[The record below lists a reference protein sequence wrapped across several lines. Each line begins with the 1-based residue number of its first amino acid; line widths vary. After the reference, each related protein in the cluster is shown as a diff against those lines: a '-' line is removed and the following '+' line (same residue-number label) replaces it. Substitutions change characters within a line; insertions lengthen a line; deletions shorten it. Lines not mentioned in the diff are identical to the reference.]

1 MAAVPIKIVNAKIS
15 GGGQLIEDAT
25 ITGSIGLADVGV
37 GGGPI
42 EPPITEQPP
51 PDPSKSWEAK
61 TFWSANT
68 GWMVVL
74 VPADDTLVPTP
85 SKRR

>member
-1 MAAVPIKIVNAKIS
+1 MAAVPIKINNAKIA
-15 GGGQLIEDAT
+15 GGDQLIEDAT
-25 ITGSIGLADVGV
+25 ISGDISLSGVGV

-42 EPPITEQPP
+42 VPDPEQPP
-51 PDPSKSWEAK
+51 PDPSKSWEVK
-61 TFWSANT
+61 TLWSANT
-68 GWMVVL
+68 GWVVIL